1 MIQQL
6 LAGYLQGS
14 NEHVGGQP
22 FSWGTLALKR
32 GFRTHARFAS
42 SRLVGE

>member
-14 NEHVGGQP
+14 NEHVGAGP
-22 FSWGTLALKR
+22 SAAEPLLSNGAFVPMHGSR
-32 GFRTHARFAS
+32 ARDW
-42 SRLVGE
+42 

>member
-1 MIQQL
+1 MIQKL
-6 LAGYLQGS
+6 FAGYLQGS
-14 NEHVGGQP
+14 NEHVGAGLSAGELLFQ
-22 FSWGTLALKR
+22 R